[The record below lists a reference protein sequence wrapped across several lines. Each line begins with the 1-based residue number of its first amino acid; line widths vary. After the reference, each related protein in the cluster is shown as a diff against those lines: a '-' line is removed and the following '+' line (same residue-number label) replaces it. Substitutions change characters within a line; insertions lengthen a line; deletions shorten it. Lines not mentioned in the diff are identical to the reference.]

1 MQVFLLRAFVD
12 PQCYPVQILIDT
24 IDAAAEVPEQFVQRS
39 GIHSTA
45 NRVDIYAVAL
55 YLFAQLYIRQA
66 QRADAMDVWPSSQP
80 FGTSAA
86 VTVSLRRISTACK
99 AHTLVMLGS
108 ASPNMSM
115 SAQSACPRVWGIV
128 QQHRTYLGLCGAPAI
143 VFLEMVHGN

>member
-1 MQVFLLRAFVD
+1 MQVLWQVALVNHWLRS
-12 PQCYPVQILIDT
+12 VQILIDT
-24 IDAAAEVPEQFVQRS
+24 IDAAAELPEQFVQRS

-86 VTVSLRRISTACK
+86 VTVSLEPLSTACK
-99 AHTLVMLGS
+99 AMPWSCFGHAWICKS
-108 ASPNMSM
+108 
-115 SAQSACPRVWGIV
+115 
-128 QQHRTYLGLCGAPAI
+128 
-143 VFLEMVHGN
+143 